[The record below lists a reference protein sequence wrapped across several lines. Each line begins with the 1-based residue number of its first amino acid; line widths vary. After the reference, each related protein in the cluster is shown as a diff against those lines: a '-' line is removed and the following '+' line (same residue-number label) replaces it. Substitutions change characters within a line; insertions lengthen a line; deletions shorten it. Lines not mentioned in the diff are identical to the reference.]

1 MSWERDY
8 TLLNRF
14 LSLAILSGEQALTR
28 KPKGNMKSSD
38 AEEKTHRHPVT
49 REALHGGVLQV
60 IHSARHELLI
70 CSPALDVALFNS
82 TALSDALSRFLAGR
96 AQNRAR
102 IVVED
107 TEHMLLSCTRLV
119 ELARRLSDLLQ
130 IRRLGEAHHGM
141 TELFVVAD
149 RESCLRQ
156 PDLGR
161 TNATLDMATPRLA
174 APLAQRFDEIWDA
187 SEPAPGLHGFR
198 L

>member
-1 MSWERDY
+1 M
-8 TLLNRF
+8 N
-14 LSLAILSGEQALTR
+14 
-28 KPKGNMKSSD
+28 NMNSSD
-38 AEEKTHRHPVT
+38 AEEKAHKHPET
-49 REALHGGVLQV
+49 RDSLRRGVLEV
-60 IHSARHELLI
+60 ILQARHELLI
-70 CSPALDVALFNS
+70 CSPALDAILFNS
-82 TALSDALSRFLAGR
+82 AALGDALTRFLAGH

-107 TEHMLLSCTRLV
+107 TEHMLVSCTRLV

-156 PDLGR
+156 QDTGR
-161 TNATLDMATPRLA
+161 VDATLDIAAPRLA
-174 APLAQRFDEIWDA
+174 VPLARRFDEIWDA
-187 SEPAPGLHGFR
+187 SEPVPGLHGFR